1 MELFSKL
8 IIVSIVMQTVYSYCP
23 KKCFCRQ
30 GLSLYC
36 LYQNI
41 VNEDLKLIVNN
52 MPNNIKKLSLTGNLL
67 DENSIQL
74 IIKFKKLEYL
84 YLTSNRFQS
93 IPQNISVLFP
103 NLKKIYLDSN
113 QIKILPRLEGFGNI
127 KVLNLKHN
135 NISEVSE
142 NLFSSK
148 VNHKLEEL
156 YISFNHITKIPCN
169 FFKGVTRVSKLLL
182 DNNFIETITKCMFR
196 NLVQIEE
203 LYLQSNLISKIEND
217 SLVELNSLKH
227 LYLNNN
233 KLKNIPSNLFKNLP
247 LEVVNL
253 RHNHL
258 QDISF
263 LYYLT
268 KRTYC
273 YLEINRLECDCKIVT
288 YLEKFNYKRTS
299 LGLCYDRYEQKF
311 VEFSFKQLNCDV
323 RYIKTDQTI
332 SPTSANSPTITNKST
347 KNIVAMNL
355 GNNTHASGELKEN
368 LGKIVDGSSKKAK
381 STVSLIVIIAVV
393 LAVIAIA
400 AFAFAIMS
408 YIKQKKSQKIDFNTR
423 IDPFHDQIT
432 FL

>member
-1 MELFSKL
+1 
-8 IIVSIVMQTVYSYCP
+8 MQTVYGYCP
-23 KKCFCRQ
+23 KKCLCRQ

-52 MPNNIKKLSLTGNLL
+52 IPNNIKKLSLTGNLL

-74 IIKFKKLEYL
+74 IKKFKKLEYL
-84 YLTSNRFQS
+84 YLTSNRFRS

-142 NLFSSK
+142 NLFSNNI
-148 VNHKLEEL
+148 NHKLEEL

-169 FFKGVTRVSKLLL
+169 FFKGVTHVSKLLL
-182 DNNFIETITKCMFR
+182 DNNCIETITKCMFS
-196 NLVQIEE
+196 NLVQLEE

-217 SLVELNSLKH
+217 SLVELKSLKH
-227 LYLNNN
+227 LYLYNN
-233 KLKNIPSNLFKNLP
+233 KLKNIPSNLFKNLH

-253 RHNHL
+253 RHNDL
-258 QDISF
+258 QGTSF

-273 YLEINRLECDCKIVT
+273 YLEINRFECDCKIVT
-288 YLEKFNYKRTS
+288 YLQKFNYKRTS
-299 LGLCYDRYEQKF
+299 LGLCYNRYEKKF
-311 VEFSFKQLNCDV
+311 VEFSFEQLNCDE
-323 RYIKTDQTI
+323 RYIKTDQTTP
-332 SPTSANSPTITNKST
+332 PTSANSSTITNKST
-347 KNIVAMNL
+347 ETKVALTL
-355 GNNTHASGELKEN
+355 GNNTHTPGELKEN
-368 LGKIVDGSSKKAK
+368 LEKIFDGSSEKGK
-381 STVSLIVIIAVV
+381 STVSLIVILAVI
-393 LAVIAIA
+393 LAVIAMA
-400 AFAFAIMS
+400 AFVFAIVS
-408 YIKQKKSQKIDFNTR
+408 YMKQKKSQKIDFNTR
-423 IDPFHDQIT
+423 IDPFHDQVI

>member
-1 MELFSKL
+1 
-8 IIVSIVMQTVYSYCP
+8 MQTVYGYCP
-23 KKCFCRQ
+23 KKCLCRQ

-52 MPNNIKKLSLTGNLL
+52 IPNNIKKLSLTGNLL

-74 IIKFKKLEYL
+74 IKKFKKLEYL
-84 YLTSNRFQS
+84 YLTSNRFRS

-142 NLFSSK
+142 NLFSNNI
-148 VNHKLEEL
+148 NHKLEEL

-169 FFKGVTRVSKLLL
+169 FFKGVTHVSKLLL
-182 DNNFIETITKCMFR
+182 DNNCIETITKCMFS
-196 NLVQIEE
+196 NLVQLEE
-203 LYLQSNLISKIEND
+203 LYLQSNLISKIEHD
-217 SLVELNSLKH
+217 SLVELKSLKH
-227 LYLNNN
+227 LYLYNN
-233 KLKNIPSNLFKNLP
+233 KLKNIPSNLFKNLH

-253 RHNHL
+253 RHNDL
-258 QDISF
+258 QGTSF

-273 YLEINRLECDCKIVT
+273 YLEINRFECDCKIVT
-288 YLEKFNYKRTS
+288 YLQKFNYKRTS
-299 LGLCYDRYEQKF
+299 LGLCYNRYEKKF
-311 VEFSFKQLNCDV
+311 VEFSFEPLNCDE
-323 RYIKTDQTI
+323 RYIKTDQTTP
-332 SPTSANSPTITNKST
+332 PTPANSSTITNKST
-347 KNIVAMNL
+347 ETKVALTL
-355 GNNTHASGELKEN
+355 GNNTHTPGELKEN
-368 LGKIVDGSSKKAK
+368 LEKIFDGSSEKGK
-381 STVSLIVIIAVV
+381 STVSLIVILAVI
-393 LAVIAIA
+393 LAVIAMA
-400 AFAFAIMS
+400 AFVFAIVS
-408 YIKQKKSQKIDFNTR
+408 YMKQKKSQKIDFNTR
-423 IDPFHDQIT
+423 IDPFHDQVI